1 MAGLAAILCI
11 YFDFAGKKRARRLKV
26 AIRAEDLKAIVADV
40 RAAFPDGRIMESWS
54 NTGNVPKEKTEL
66 VVETDLPA
74 DADAATIMTMLEA
87 RGVPG
92 LMSVTLEEE

>member
-1 MAGLAAILCI
+1 
-11 YFDFAGKKRARRLKV
+11 
-26 AIRAEDLKAIVADV
+26 V